1 MEISVEKYHLNHYL
15 KLNIMKKLL
24 FLALSITLLASA
36 CKKETLLVNETPI
49 VTPTTTTTTNGTTT
63 TTTTPTET
71 VLYSGKF
78 VTAEH
83 TTSGTAKIVED
94 AAKKRFLV
102 LENLKSDSGP
112 DLRIYVA
119 EGKGI
124 SNAVEIT
131 TNITI
136 GNSKTEI
143 PKTADL
149 TKQKNILIW
158 CKKFSVLFGYVEL
171 K

>member
-1 MEISVEKYHLNHYL
+1 
-15 KLNIMKKLL
+15 MKKLL

-49 VTPTTTTTTNGTTT
+49 VTPTTTTTTTNPNGTTT
-63 TTTTPTET
+63 TTTTPSET
-71 VLYSGKF
+71 VLFSGKF
-78 VTAEH
+78 VTSAH
-83 TTSGTAKIVED
+83 TTSGTAKIIED

-119 EGKGI
+119 EGKNI
-124 SNAVEIT
+124 SNAVEVT

-136 GNSKTEI
+136 GNSKIEI

-149 TKQKNILIW
+149 TKQKSILIW
-158 CKKFSVLFGYVEL
+158 CKQYSVLFGYVEL

>member
-1 MEISVEKYHLNHYL
+1 
-15 KLNIMKKLL
+15 MKKLL
-24 FLALSITLLASA
+24 FLALSITLFASA
-36 CKKETLLVNETPI
+36 CKKETLLVDDKPI
-49 VTPTTTTTTNGTTT
+49 VTPTTTTTTTNPNGTTT

>member
-1 MEISVEKYHLNHYL
+1 
-15 KLNIMKKLL
+15 MKKLL

-49 VTPTTTTTTNGTTT
+49 VTPPPTTTTTTNTNGT

-71 VLYSGKF
+71 VLFSGKF
-78 VTAEH
+78 VTSAS
-83 TTSGTAKIVED
+83 TSSGTAKIVED
-94 AAKKRFLV
+94 KEKKRFLV

-119 EGKGI
+119 EGKNL

-136 GNSKTEI
+136 GNSKIEI

-158 CKKFSVLFGYVEL
+158 CKQYSVLFGYVEL